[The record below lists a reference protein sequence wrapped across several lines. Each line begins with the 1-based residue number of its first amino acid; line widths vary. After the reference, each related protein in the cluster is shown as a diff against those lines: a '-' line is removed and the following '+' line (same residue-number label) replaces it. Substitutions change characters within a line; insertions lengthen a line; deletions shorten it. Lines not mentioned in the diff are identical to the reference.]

1 MVGGE
6 RPASAQRTNTPN
18 TATAATR
25 APVAPC
31 AALVQLRD
39 DLARGAYTYARE
51 QKKLDAKRHKKR
63 SARARMAT
71 NLRALGACWVVCLV
85 LVALVARGATAKL
98 VRSVVLVRN
107 SEWGT
112 GSDGKAQ
119 RDVLGLAEAEAAH
132 MLGKRLR
139 NVYVRS
145 HRLIQGAFDPAHVRM
160 RAQKTTR
167 SMQLAVALTT
177 GLFEV
182 ERGRAVQAEP
192 VPVEAIA
199 EDELYCLAAHPVML
213 ELPAALESTMEHLH
227 FLVKIDRDLDA
238 FDLDLVT
245 EPLLAAP
252 RFPAAVPLDFIDSL
266 QRLAKW
272 ARDSKYGDPH
282 AAQLQ
287 GGRVAFELLAGALVD
302 DAGPLLSVMV
312 VNEYGFYTF
321 LDTLVAK
328 ASSAPA
334 RLVAL
339 ELHVVGGRQFL
350 HVLRDFAPLSLD
362 ACEDCELAVIRAALK
377 AKSAFVGDAEWA
389 EACHAKPAAA
399 AAATEAAA
407 VSAGPTSTSAASDA
421 AAAALDAEG
430 AVPVERLLAAAAAA
444 AAATPKKECES
455 NVFDFTRGLIGG
467 LVCASLLFLLY
478 NPRAAA
484 RANARLPVALP
495 DPEAQWRKDAQPSFI
510 IPRPVRQRVGS
521 SG

>member
-1 MVGGE
+1 
-6 RPASAQRTNTPN
+6 
-18 TATAATR
+18 
-25 APVAPC
+25 
-31 AALVQLRD
+31 
-39 DLARGAYTYARE
+39 
-51 QKKLDAKRHKKR
+51 
-63 SARARMAT
+63 MAT
-71 NLRALGACWVVCLV
+71 GQRALRACWVACLV
-85 LVALVARGATAKL
+85 LVALMARGAAAKL
-98 VRSVVLVRN
+98 VKSVVLVRN
-107 SEWGT
+107 SEWGP
-112 GSDGKAQ
+112 GVDGKAQ
-119 RDVLGLAEAEAAH
+119 RDVLGLAEAEVAH
-132 MLGKRLR
+132 VLGKRLR

-145 HRLIQGAFDPAHVRM
+145 HRLVQGTFNPAHVRV
-160 RAQKTTR
+160 RAQKSTR
-167 SMQLAVALTT
+167 AMQLAVALAT

-182 ERGRAVQAEP
+182 ERGHAVQAEP

-252 RFPAAVPLDFIDSL
+252 RFPVAVPLDFIDAL

-287 GGRVAFELLAGALVD
+287 GGRVAFELLSDAFAN

-321 LDTLVAK
+321 LDTLVAR

-339 ELHVVGGRQFL
+339 ELHVVGGRHFL

-362 ACEDCELAVIRAALK
+362 ACEDCELAAVRAALK
-377 AKSAFVGDAEWA
+377 AKGALVGDAEWA
-389 EACHAKPAAA
+389 EACRSKPAAA
-399 AAATEAAA
+399 TEPAAA
-407 VSAGPTSTSAASDA
+407 VSAGPTSASASA
-421 AAAALDAEG
+421 DAEG
-430 AVPVERLLAAAAAA
+430 AVHADHLLAASASASAAAAAA
-444 AAATPKKECES
+444 AEPKKDCES
-455 NVFDFTRGLIGG
+455 NAFDFTRGLIGG
-467 LVCASLLFLLY
+467 LVCASLLFLLS

-484 RANARLPVALP
+484 RANARLPVALASP